1 MRTILSAA
9 LAVLVG
15 AVLVMGTTTALRLGR
30 GGVLPVAG
38 NVVVPDAPPT
48 WPVPVLPTDIADDP
62 VDLPEPTAEPVRE
75 RTRAPEPTRARS
87 RTTTSPPPPATTAPV
102 PTTEVPST
110 TVPESGGGEGDPD
123 EDGEPTTTADAPDED
138 GPPADGVVREACELL
153 AC

>member
-1 MRTILSAA
+1 MLSAA

-38 NVVVPDAPPT
+38 NVAVPDAPPT

-87 RTTTSPPPPATTAPV
+87 RTTTSPPPPATTAPD
-102 PTTEVPST
+102 PTTEVPTT
-110 TVPESGGGEGDPD
+110 TVPESGGGEGDPA
-123 EDGEPTTTADAPDED
+123 EDGGPTTADAPDED